1 MQLVLVIF
9 KNIAYLDPD
18 KLGDF
23 EKICV
28 NEPDICRDILDKE
41 SNFPLRE
48 VLEMEL
54 EKVEIPYFGADFWQ
68 KVPKAKT

>member
-1 MQLVLVIF
+1 MVVIF
-9 KNIAYLDPD
+9 KNITYLDFD
-18 KLGDF
+18 EFGNF

-41 SNFPLRE
+41 SDFPLRK

-54 EKVEIPYFGADFWQ
+54 EKVEIPYFGANFWQ
-68 KVPKAKT
+68 KVPKTKT